1 MNLMERNLLNF
12 CIYLFIISNKYINQ
26 NYRYNL
32 FRNSL
37 VMTLLILLMIVM
49 MAMKSAGMHVV
60 RSEMF
65 AVVLRM
71 TLNAARMK
79 K

>member
-1 MNLMERNLLNF
+1 
-12 CIYLFIISNKYINQ
+12 
-26 NYRYNL
+26 
-32 FRNSL
+32 
-37 VMTLLILLMIVM
+37 MTLLILLMIVM

>member
-1 MNLMERNLLNF
+1 
-12 CIYLFIISNKYINQ
+12 
-26 NYRYNL
+26 
-32 FRNSL
+32 
-37 VMTLLILLMIVM
+37 MTLLTLLMIVM

-65 AVVLRM
+65 AVVLK
-71 TLNAARMK
+71 TNLNAARMK